1 MTRHALRLLLFALA
15 ISLPTGVG
23 AAMRTAEDF
32 ANPAQAEEYR
42 ALLGELRCLVCQN
55 ESLASSDADLAKDLR
70 DEVYRMKIEEG
81 RSNEA
86 VIDFMVDRYGEF
98 VLYEPPVTPMTYLLW
113 GGPLVLLLVGL
124 GVLAVI
130 VRRQATAPEP
140 ELTSEERQRVA
151 DYLRNAPEEDPKE

>member
-1 MTRHALRLLLFALA
+1 MTRYALRLLLFALA
-15 ISLPTGVG
+15 ITLPVAAG

-32 ANPAQAEEYR
+32 DNPAQAEEYR

-55 ESLASSDADLAKDLR
+55 ESLASSGADLAKDLR
-70 DEVYRMKIEEG
+70 DEVYRMKVEES

-124 GVLAVI
+124 GILIAI
-130 VRRQATAPEP
+130 VRRQTSAPEP
-140 ELTSEERQRVA
+140 ELTAEERQHVA
-151 DYLRNAPEEDPKE
+151 HYLRTAPDEDSKK